1 MTEKESKLVED
12 NLPLARHIAKKW
24 FGRTKLENED
34 IISAA
39 QYGLVKAA
47 ASYDPE
53 RGFCFST
60 YAVRVIENEIRMEL
74 RKIKNCPTAISL
86 DAEVPGTEELTYA
99 DMVPD
104 KRNLFEDAEFKIWLK
119 DKICGLD
126 ERSKNAIMIRIHYP
140 EKSQAECGR
149 MMGISQSLFSRRLID
164 ARRKMAGA

>member
-1 MTEKESKLVED
+1 MVED

-47 ASYDPE
+47 ASFDPE

-74 RKIKNCPTAISL
+74 RKIKNCPVAISL
-86 DAEVPGTEELTYA
+86 DAEVPETEDLTYA

-104 KRNLFEDAEFKIWLK
+104 KRNLFEDAEFEIWLK

-126 ERSKNAIMIRIHYP
+126 EQNRNAIMIRIRYP
-140 EKSQAECGR
+140 EKTQAECGS
-149 MMGISQSLFSRRLID
+149 MMGISQSLYSRRLKAI
-164 ARRKMAGA
+164 KKKIAG